1 MGDRIPAALA
11 LIDGRLDE
19 LRASMTDE
27 PIDVVTKRYL
37 AWKSATAE
45 ALAAIVVESVV
56 SRFEA
61 VRGSADRRDGRR
73 PTPQIYLDG
82 AASRAFLIGL
92 KEELALDPAA
102 VLLRPPT
109 EPMSAREI
117 GLRTIVDLLERR
129 LPGAFRGR
137 PEEEGHLRDGF
148 ETLLAGSGIAY
159 ERAGDAV
166 AALSGKGAQDFAFP
180 DLQASVRMKLCHR
193 PGREK
198 EIAAEIEVEIAAGR
212 ARYPRMVFAV
222 YDLGFI
228 QNADAFTMTFDGHQ
242 GVRVVVMKAR

>member
-1 MGDRIPAALA
+1 MGDSIPAALA
-11 LIDGRLDE
+11 LIDDRLDE

-61 VRGSADRRDGRR
+61 VRGSAGRRDGRR

-82 AASRAFLIGL
+82 AAARAFLRGL
-92 KEELALDPAA
+92 KEELALGPAA
-102 VLLRPPT
+102 VLRRPPT
-109 EPMSAREI
+109 EPMSARDI

-129 LPGAFRGR
+129 LPGAFRGG
-137 PEEEGHLRDGF
+137 PEDEGNLRDGF

-159 ERAGDAV
+159 ERAGDAI
-166 AALSGKGAQDFAFP
+166 AAPSGNVVPDFAFP
-180 DLQASVRMKLCHR
+180 DLQAALRMKLCHR

-198 EIAAEIEVEIAAGR
+198 EIAAEIEEETAAGR

-228 QNADAFTMTFDGHQ
+228 RDVGQFSKRFEGRDA
-242 GVRVVVMKAR
+242 VRVVVLTG